1 MSKKSQAQAVVEA
14 SVGQRVFV
22 ARITGVDNR
31 GKFLGKAEADRI
43 ISDHVFERDKTA
55 LMRGKVVRSTFLA
68 QAKRLYEWAKADKK
82 APEVVVVKV
91 GRGWEFRPAKA
102 VGGFPI

>member
-1 MSKKSQAQAVVEA
+1 MAKKAKVNQAEA

-22 ARITGVDNR
+22 ARITGQDNR
-31 GKFLGKAEADRI
+31 GKFLGADDAESI
-43 ISDHVFERDKTA
+43 ISAFVFERDKKS
-55 LMRGKVVRSTFLA
+55 LMRGKVVRSTFIS
-68 QAKRLYEWAKADKK
+68 QAKRLYEWAQKDKT

-102 VGGFPI
+102 SGGFPV